1 MNRRFAGGIMLGD
14 YIREYS
20 MDLTSNSRALG
31 SRDKAAA
38 AGEQKGKMSCKE
50 LSEILNIIKTR

>member
-1 MNRRFAGGIMLGD
+1 MNRRFSAGITLGD

-38 AGEQKGKMSCKE
+38 AGEQKEKMSCKE
-50 LSEILNIIKTR
+50 LSENFKHH